1 MSDKQKTI
9 KSTFSISGT
18 GLHTGNEAILTF
30 NPAPENFGI
39 KFRRTD
45 IGSDVFVPA
54 DVDYVV
60 DTSRGTSLEFKGV
73 RIDTVEHVLAALS
86 GLEIDNVLVELDQSE
101 TPILDGSA
109 GIYVQHILKAGI
121 VEQKATRKYFEIPS
135 NITYTDAENKV
146 ELLALPA
153 QDFHISVM
161 IDFDSKVLLPQNAI
175 LQQMKHFKDEI
186 APARTFVFLHELE
199 DLLKNNLIKGGDI
212 NNAIVFVDRKVSQEE
227 LNHLT
232 ELFKKPKVE
241 VLSEGILNN
250 LELKFTNEPAR
261 HKLLDV
267 IGDLAL
273 VGMPLK
279 GHIIATRPGHAANVQ
294 FAKMIK
300 KLIKKEKSGEV
311 IPSFD
316 LTKPPLYDI
325 NQIQKFL
332 PHRPPF
338 LFVDRILELTEHHV
352 VGLKNVTMNEAY
364 FVGHFPNE
372 PIMPG
377 VLQIEALAQ
386 NGGLLALS
394 SVEDPADYYTYFL
407 KVENVKFRQKVV
419 PGDTLILVNTL
430 IDPIRRGLC
439 HMHGTVYVGNK
450 IVTEGDLLAQILK
463 NKSFYESTPCIC
475 KSTGKSCSECGY

>member
-9 KSTFSISGT
+9 KSSISISGT
-18 GLHTGNEAILTF
+18 GLHTGNEVVLTF
-30 NPAPENFGI
+30 KPAPENFGF
-39 KFRRTD
+39 KFSRTD
-45 IGSDVFVPA
+45 LNNDILVPA
-54 DVDYVV
+54 DVDYVI
-60 DTSRGTSLEFKGV
+60 DTSRGTSLEYKGV
-73 RIDTVEHVLAALS
+73 RIDTVEHVLAALA
-86 GLEIDNVLVELDQSE
+86 GLEIDNVLIELDQSE

-109 GIYVQHILKAGI
+109 GIYVEHLLKAGI
-121 VEQKATRKYFEIPS
+121 AEQSESRKYFEIPS
-135 NITYTDAENKV
+135 NIVYTDADRKV

-153 QDFHISVM
+153 QDFHLSVM

-175 LQQMKHFKDEI
+175 LHKMRHFRDEI

-199 DLLKNNLIKGGDI
+199 YLLQNNLIKGGDV
-212 NNAIVFVDRKVSQEE
+212 NNAIVFVDRPVSQEE

-232 ELFKKPKVE
+232 SLFNKPKVE
-241 VLSEGILNN
+241 VRSEGILNN

-279 GHIIATRPGHAANVQ
+279 GHFIATRPGHHANVQ

-300 KLIKKEKSGEV
+300 KLIKKEKSGE
-311 IPSFD
+311 IMPSFD

-338 LFVDRILELTEHHV
+338 LFVDRILEMTEHHV
-352 VGLKNVTMNEAY
+352 VGLKNVTMNEAF

-394 SVEDPADYYTYFL
+394 YVDDPADYYTYFL

-430 IDPIRRGLC
+430 INPIRRGLC

-450 IVTEGDLLAQILK
+450 IVTEGDLLAQVLK
-463 NKSFYESTPCIC
+463 K
-475 KSTGKSCSECGY
+475 